1 MFEILFPL
9 PFLTLGFLF
18 TFHRE
23 KAVIWFCRLGKTVWR
38 HSTFG
43 LTDMAYFYQ
52 EERAK
57 KTFRLLGPIFLCCGL
72 MLCWFSYLS
81 FSGPGT
87 FAAMRESRSFLAS
100 KYEDAWT
107 WKASASTAAD
117 DGSVDIDYQYGTH
130 IGKLHAVWVK
140 DHYIFAEIPAN
151 KKTN

>member
-9 PFLTLGFLF
+9 PFLILGFLF
-18 TFHRE
+18 TFYRE
-23 KAVIWFCRLGKTVWR
+23 KAVIGFCRLGKAIWR

-43 LTDMAYFYQ
+43 LTDMAFFYQ

-57 KTFRLLGPIFLCCGL
+57 KTFRLLGPIFLCVGL

-100 KYEDAWT
+100 IYEDAGT
-107 WKASASTAAD
+107 WKVSGSTAAD
-117 DGSVDIDYQYGTH
+117 DGSVDIDYQYGSH

-140 DHYIFAEIPAN
+140 DHYIFAAIPTN
-151 KKTN
+151 KKKN